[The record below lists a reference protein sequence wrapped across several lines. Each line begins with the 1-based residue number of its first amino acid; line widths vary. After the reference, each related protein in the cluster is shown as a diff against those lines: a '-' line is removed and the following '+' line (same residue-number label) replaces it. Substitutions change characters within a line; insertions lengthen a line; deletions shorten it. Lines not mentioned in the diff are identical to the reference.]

1 MIKSN
6 NLLNAYFHKMEV
18 SGLGKILCSNQF
30 QKLETIQEGY
40 NSFIEYF
47 SQYILDMDKFKEI
60 LSKIESIRYIYVG
73 ELCEN
78 NWEYNAHIL
87 VINGIN
93 FEYRTGTGINCKEN
107 KNNFYNYYK
116 LFLNVI
122 TCIMEDAKYSQ
133 ELTEDEFVEE
143 LGYTEDV
150 KSYKKGIKCYQGCKE
165 QYEKCYKIWS
175 RRQILDIRNIIEL

>member
-1 MIKSN
+1 MTKSN

-30 QKLETIQEGY
+30 QNVENIKEGY

-73 ELCEN
+73 ELTEDK
-78 NWEYNAHIL
+78 WKYNAHIL

-93 FEYRTGTGINCKEN
+93 FEYRSGTGINCREN
-107 KNNFYNYYK
+107 KNNIYNYYK
-116 LFLNVI
+116 LFINVI
-122 TCIMEDAKYSQ
+122 WCILGDSVDSQ
-133 ELTEDEFVEE
+133 E
-143 LGYTEDV
+143 YTEDDFIDMFGYAEDA
-150 KSYKKGIKCYQGCKE
+150 KSYKKGIKCYQACKE
-165 QYEKCYKIWS
+165 QYEKCSKIWS
-175 RRQILDIRNIIEL
+175 RKQILDIRNIIDL